1 MNKQTVYLEPCQVPA
16 SIRGAYSGKKYRAVI
31 TDSVYIPSD
40 AGTWAGG
47 SRTLYS
53 AIHLSSGES
62 KPACDAYSAPWDS
75 ARKDQNVTLKPGFA
89 IISHS
94 IFCGKDMGLTVYI
107 HPDNAAALL
116 PAPIELNPLQRAVL
130 KYTKE
135 KKASY
140 NGRDRFDMLIS
151 DLDYWSKRQELNLES
166 APTRAQWDS
175 AKEYLIEQGLLNA
188 RGAITTKGKNAA

>member
-1 MNKQTVYLEPCQVPA
+1 MTMQTVYLDAAQVPA
-16 SIRGAYSGKKYRAVI
+16 SIRGAYTGKQYRAIV

-40 AGTWAGG
+40 AGTWSGG

-62 KPACDAYSAPWDS
+62 RPACDSYSAPWDKN
-75 ARKDQNVTLKPGFA
+75 RKDQRVELKPGFA

-94 IFCGKDMGLTVYI
+94 IFCGKDMGLSIYI

-116 PAPIELNPLQRAVL
+116 PAPIELNPLERAVL

-135 KKASY
+135 KKSSY
-140 NGRDRFDMLIS
+140 NGRDRFDMLVS
-151 DLDYWSKRQELNLES
+151 DLDYPSKRKELNLEI
-166 APTRAQWDS
+166 APTRDQWNQAKDS
-175 AKEYLIEQGLLNA
+175 LIAKDLLNA
-188 RGAITTKGKNAA
+188 RGAITTKGKNAI

>member
-1 MNKQTVYLEPCQVPA
+1 MSQQTVYLEPSQVPA
-16 SIRGAYSGKKYRAVI
+16 SIRGAYSGKQYRAVI

-40 AGTWAGG
+40 AGTWSGG

-62 KPACDAYSAPWDS
+62 RPTCDSYSAPWDS
-75 ARKDQNVTLKPGFA
+75 SRKNQDITLKPGFA

-94 IFCGKDMGLTVYI
+94 IFCGKDMGLTIYI
-107 HPDNAAALL
+107 HPNNAAALL
-116 PAPIELNPLQRAVL
+116 PAPIELNPLERAVL

-135 KKASY
+135 KKSSY
-140 NGRDRFDMLIS
+140 NGRDRFDMLVD
-151 DLDYWSKRQELNLES
+151 DLGFSFKRKELNLES
-166 APTRAQWDS
+166 APTRDQWNLAKDS
-175 AKEYLIEQGLLNA
+175 LIAQGLLNA